1 MFSSSILLISFFS
14 FITSTLFC
22 SPNAFEQF
30 INGKLAYFFGYSY
43 HADELRERGVQ
54 FDWDLVNFPQ
64 TRGSE
69 GSKYYAHYWV
79 SVVSNKSKNTDIAWG
94 FIDRTASQKIVK
106 KYLDQ
111 NKKPTALKALIDEQ
125 LNDDDLY
132 VPVSQVLTADNWYS
146 GYDINT
152 AEKYTADLINDILN
166 EEIYLSYEKNSITPL
181 EIFVQRIKNTYYK
194 EL

>member
-1 MFSSSILLISFFS
+1 M
-14 FITSTLFC
+14 
-22 SPNAFEQF
+22 Q
-30 INGKLAYFFGYSY
+30 
-43 HADELRERGVQ
+43 
-54 FDWDLVNFPQ
+54 
-64 TRGSE
+64 
-69 GSKYYAHYWV
+69 
-79 SVVSNKSKNTDIAWG
+79 KN
-94 FIDRTASQKIVK
+94 IVK
-106 KYLDQ
+106 RE
-111 NKKPTALKALIDEQ
+111 KAFLVGVILSGTNRTQIDEQ